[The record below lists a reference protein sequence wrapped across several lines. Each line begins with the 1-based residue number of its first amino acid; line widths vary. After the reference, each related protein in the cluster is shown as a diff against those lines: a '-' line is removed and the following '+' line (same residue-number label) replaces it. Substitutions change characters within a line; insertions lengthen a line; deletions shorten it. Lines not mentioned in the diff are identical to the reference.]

1 MDKNGRILILD
12 VKVDETNFVLVN
24 IYNPNTETEQV
35 ATLHDLDKMLETIK
49 DLYDKHIVLAGD
61 FNFFFDTSL
70 DSYGGKPT
78 LKKKSIAKFIELKEK
93 FDLCDIWRIRNP
105 KTKRYTFRQ
114 KYVSGLI
121 QRRLDYFYISNS
133 MQVSVKNTD
142 LLTSLLTD
150 HSPITF
156 SCFKNQESKRGRGLW
171 KFNNSLI
178 ENAEYV
184 LQMKKFILDTSN
196 ELFNENILD
205 DQVIWEY
212 LKYNIRKYTIKFSKE
227 LAKSTNKITT
237 DLETKLKHFEK
248 HENYLDNIDYQVCKQ
263 QLDEIYEKKAKGIKI
278 RSKCNMVKNPPNFF

>member
-12 VKVDETNFVLVN
+12 VKVVETNFVLVN

-35 ATLHDLDKMLETIK
+35 ATLHDLDTMLETIK

-114 KYVSGLI
+114 KHVSGLI

-142 LLTSLLTD
+142 VLTSLLT
-150 HSPITF
+150 ITPQSHF
-156 SCFKNQESKRGRGLW
+156 H
-171 KFNNSLI
+171 
-178 ENAEYV
+178 V
-184 LQMKKFILDTSN
+184 LKMKK
-196 ELFNENILD
+196 
-205 DQVIWEY
+205 
-212 LKYNIRKYTIKFSKE
+212 SKE
-227 LAKSTNKITT
+227 VEDYGNLIT
-237 DLETKLKHFEK
+237 
-248 HENYLDNIDYQVCKQ
+248 
-263 QLDEIYEKKAKGIKI
+263 A
-278 RSKCNMVKNPPNFF
+278 

>member
-1 MDKNGRILILD
+1 MDLYFFSHSKTNSCGVASGYIGSNKVDVLDKKMDKNGRILILD
-12 VKVDETNFVLVN
+12 VKVDETKLVLVN

-35 ATLHDLDKMLETIK
+35 ATLHDLHKMLETIK
-49 DLYDKHIVLAGD
+49 DLCDKHIVLAGD

-114 KYVSGLI
+114 KHVSGLI

-133 MQVSVKNTD
+133 MQVSVKNTND
-142 LLTSLLTD
+142 LTSLLTD
-150 HSPITF
+150 HSPFTF
-156 SCFKNQESKRGRGLW
+156 SCFKNEESKRGRGLW

-184 LQMKKFILDTSN
+184 LQMKKFILDTLN

-205 DQVIWEY
+205 DQG
-212 LKYNIRKYTIKFSKE
+212 NT
-227 LAKSTNKITT
+227 
-237 DLETKLKHFEK
+237 
-248 HENYLDNIDYQVCKQ
+248 
-263 QLDEIYEKKAKGIKI
+263 
-278 RSKCNMVKNPPNFF
+278 